1 MKSTGQA
8 NYDPAEVEKF
18 NELASRWWD
27 PAGEFKPLHQMNP
40 LRLRYIDERAPL
52 SGKRCLDV
60 GCGGGILTEGMSEK
74 GASSVTGIDLA
85 DSALAVAR
93 LHLKESGLTDI
104 SYVETSAD
112 ALVAEQRESFDVVTC
127 MEVLEHV
134 PAPALLIDACAQL
147 VRPGGDVFIS
157 TINRNAKSFAL
168 AIVGAEYVLRLV
180 PMGTHEYAKF
190 IRPGELDA
198 WARKAG
204 LNLQDITG
212 LHYSPFTETFNT
224 TSDIDVNYMVHFNRP
239 TPP

>member
-1 MKSTGQA
+1 
-8 NYDPAEVEKF
+8 
-18 NELASRWWD
+18 
-27 PAGEFKPLHQMNP
+27 
-40 LRLRYIDERAPL
+40 
-52 SGKRCLDV
+52 
-60 GCGGGILTEGMSEK
+60 LTN
-74 GASSVTGIDLA
+74 
-85 DSALAVAR
+85 
-93 LHLKESGLTDI
+93 I

-112 ALVAEQRESFDVVTC
+112 GLVAEQRESFDIVAC

-134 PAPALLIDACAQL
+134 PTPALLIDACAQL
-147 VRPGGDVFIS
+147 VRPGGDVFFS

-212 LHYSPFTETFNT
+212 LHYSPFTETFSM
-224 TSDIDVNYMVHFNRP
+224 TSDIDVNYLAHFKRP
-239 TPP
+239 TPA

>member
-1 MKSTGQA
+1 MNTTGKA

-40 LRLRYIDERAPL
+40 VRLQYINERAPL
-52 SGKRCLDV
+52 AGRRCLDV
-60 GCGGGILTEGMSEK
+60 GCGGGILTEGMAGK

-85 DSALAVAR
+85 ESALAVAR
-93 LHLKESGLTDI
+93 LHLNESGFTHI
-104 SYVETSAD
+104 SYIETSAD
-112 ALVAEQRESFDVVTC
+112 TLVAGQSESFDIVTC

-134 PAPALLIDACAQL
+134 PRPSLLIDACARL
-147 VRPGGDVFIS
+147 VRPGGDVFFS

-168 AIVGAEYVLRLV
+168 AIVGAEYVLRLL

-190 IRPGELDA
+190 IRPGELDS

-204 LNLQDITG
+204 LVLQDITG
-212 LHYSPFTETFNT
+212 LRYSPFTGAFSL
-224 TSDIDVNYMVHFNRP
+224 TSDIDVNYMAHFKRP
-239 TPP
+239 APA

>member
-1 MKSTGQA
+1 MKNTGQA
-8 NYDPAEVEKF
+8 NYDPAEVQKF

-40 LRLRYIDERAPL
+40 LRLRYIDDCAPL

-74 GASSVTGIDLA
+74 GAASVTGIDLA

-93 LHLKESGLTDI
+93 LHLTESGLTNI

-112 ALVAEQRESFDVVTC
+112 ALVAEQRESFDIVAC

-134 PAPALLIDACAQL
+134 PTPALLIDACAQL
-147 VRPGGDVFIS
+147 VRPGGDVFFS

-212 LHYSPFTETFNT
+212 LHYSPFTETFSM
-224 TSDIDVNYMVHFNRP
+224 TSDIDVNYLAHFKRP
-239 TPP
+239 TPA